1 VLIYL
6 LRPSDV
12 RSTRRQ
18 ERAGEGMWNLEMEGL
33 EMEGLESGE
42 APAESK
48 FADWWKGDDAPLF
61 SPCASFSNA
70 LTRRGREHQLPVG
83 KWKEALV

>member
-1 VLIYL
+1 
-6 LRPSDV
+6 
-12 RSTRRQ
+12 
-18 ERAGEGMWNLEMEGL
+18 
-33 EMEGLESGE
+33 MEGLESGE
-42 APAESK
+42 APAEDSRGGR
-48 FADWWKGDDAPLF
+48 AGLPIGGGGDDAPLF